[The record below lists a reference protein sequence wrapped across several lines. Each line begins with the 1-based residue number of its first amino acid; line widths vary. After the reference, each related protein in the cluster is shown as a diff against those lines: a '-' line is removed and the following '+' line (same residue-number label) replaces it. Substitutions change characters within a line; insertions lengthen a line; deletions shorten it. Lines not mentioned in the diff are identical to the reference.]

1 MQSPLQI
8 YASHIYVL
16 DLKSLITHGDPKNAD
31 LLRTAN
37 VLGAVALGVVDALR
51 AGSRAIMGYDGAA
64 AAALS
69 MIGHKPSLSVLHLSQ
84 VLEMSH
90 PGTVRLVDNLVSD
103 GLVERRRSARDAR
116 TVELRLTVLGEERR
130 KAVAA
135 SREAAILATLS
146 VLSAD
151 ETRQLGMLLG
161 RLLQSMPKATCM
173 ATRSAVSVTKCGVTS
188 VPWRRRSHAFARWRR
203 ATALKTKP
211 ATDPTQRPRYGFRS
225 TLSIQSRLVLNQ
237 TGLVW

>member
-1 MQSPLQI
+1 MQSPLQV
-8 YASHIYVL
+8 YASHICVL

-161 RLLQSMPKATCM
+161 RLLQSMPKSDVHGDTICRLCDEVRCDQCPVEA
-173 ATRSAVSVTKCGVTS
+173 A
-188 VPWRRRSHAFARWRR
+188 
-203 ATALKTKP
+203 
-211 ATDPTQRPRYGFRS
+211 
-225 TLSIQSRLVLNQ
+225 QSRFRALAPGHSLENKA
-237 TGLVW
+237 GD